1 MNLIDMSTEGWT
13 QEEVIE
19 FRKLLNQQ
27 IKNARKESR
36 HDACML
42 CGKKGGFCNSHTIPQ
57 FCLENIA
64 WNGTLNSFNTLIDS
78 ELLAND
84 SGVNNAGTFH
94 IICKPCDGKA
104 FQDYEKEAA
113 FETRPTEKALNQI
126 ALKTALRDI
135 YKHETELAMFEACK
149 QMVKDKS
156 PALAFFAQIM
166 FNAQI
171 NAKKRDIQE
180 CYEVYNVSKSC
191 LTNPKSWIRL
201 VSYDKLDYTS
211 PIAFQGM
218 IALVTGVNGE
228 LINNNFNHKSNYKLE
243 YLHIAIFPLKE
254 STAVI
259 LFMDSHNTRYAHF
272 ENYIANIT
280 QEQRLKIINRIIF
293 LYTEDYYLSKQLD
306 SETIN
311 WLQETAK
318 LIQDLATTDPKK
330 SVKNAVKDY
339 DLRRDICIPN
349 LFSKEYAIKKAT
361 VDGSRT
367 NQEE

>member
-1 MNLIDMSTEGWT
+1 MSIEGWT

-42 CGKKGGFCNSHTIPQ
+42 CGKKGGFCNSHTIPE
-57 FCLENIA
+57 FCLNNIT
-64 WNGTLNSFNTLIDS
+64 WNGKLNSFNTLIDS
-78 ELLAND
+78 ELLPND
-84 SGVNNAGTFH
+84 SGVNNAATFH
-94 IICKPCDGKA
+94 IICKPCDGKV

-113 FETRPTEKALNQI
+113 FETCPTEKALNQI
-126 ALKTALRDI
+126 ALKTSLRDI
-135 YKHETELAMFEACK
+135 YKHEMELSMFEASK

-156 PALAFFAQIM
+156 PILSFFAEIM

-180 CYEVYNVSKSC
+180 CYEVYNVSKSY
-191 LTNPKSWIRL
+191 LTNPNSWIRL
-201 VSYDKLDYTS
+201 VSYDKLDYTA

-228 LINNNFNHKSNYKLE
+228 IINNNFNHKSNYKLE
-243 YLHIAIFPLKE
+243 YLHIAVFPLKE

-259 LFMDSHNTRYAHF
+259 LFMDSRNTRYAQL
-272 ENYIANIT
+272 EKYIDSIP
-280 QEQRLKIINRIIF
+280 QERRLEIINRIIF

-311 WLQETAK
+311 WLQEPAK
-318 LIQDLATTDPKK
+318 LIQDLTTTNPKK

-349 LFSKEYAIKKAT
+349 LFSKEYAVKKAT
-361 VDGSRT
+361 VDGST
-367 NQEE
+367 TK